1 LRIRSIS
8 SSLND
13 AGYIL
18 NLKRITDTLRS
29 YNYRTINFRLI
40 IYAVLLSVIGVFVIG
55 SATDDNTYVY
65 KQIVGLVGGLILMV
79 IVMLIRY
86 DFIARYYWLMYFFA
100 IGILIVVLSPLGET
114 HMGAQRWISVFG
126 VQVQPSE
133 LAKLLL
139 MIFFS
144 ALIAKNQTAL
154 NSWKFVLIMIALAV
168 IPVIL
173 IYREPDLSSSVVT
186 FVIICAIIFTSDLRG
201 RFIKIVALIAVPIGA
216 AILALIILLPPDR
229 NIVDEYQYN
238 RLVGFYD
245 AENEVAAKIRYQQE
259 NSIIAIANGG
269 LTGKGLNNNSITSVK
284 NAEYISEPQTDFI
297 FTIVGE
303 ELGLAGSFA
312 VILLLVL
319 IVIECFR
326 VGFRAREQIGRG
338 IAVGLGTLIGFQSF
352 INLGV
357 VTMII
362 PNTGLTLPFISA
374 GLSSL
379 MVLYINIGIV
389 LNIGMHK
396 KITF

>member
-1 LRIRSIS
+1 M
-8 SSLND
+8 NP
-13 AGYIL
+13 
-18 NLKRITDTLRS
+18 KRIADTLRS
-29 YNYRTINFRLI
+29 YNFRTINFRLI
-40 IYAVLLSVIGVFVIG
+40 IYTVILSVIGIFVIS
-55 SATDDNTYVY
+55 SATDDNSYVY
-65 KQIVGLVGGLILMV
+65 KQIAGLIGGLIIMV
-79 IVMLIRY
+79 IFMLIRY
-86 DFIARYYWLMYFFA
+86 DFLARYYWLMYFLA
-100 IGILIVVLSPLGET
+100 IALLVVVLSPLGET
-114 HMGAQRWISVFG
+114 HMGAQRWVSVFG

-133 LAKLLL
+133 LAKMLL

-144 ALIAKNQTAL
+144 ALIAKNMTAL
-154 NSWKFVLIMIALAV
+154 NTWKFVLLMILLAA
-168 IPVIL
+168 IPVFL
-173 IYREPDLSSSVVT
+173 IYKEPDLSSSVVT
-186 FVIICAIIFTSDLRG
+186 FVVICAIIFTSDLKS
-201 RFIKIVALIAVPIGA
+201 RFIKIIAVIAIPIAA
-216 AILALIILLPPDR
+216 AILALIILLPADR

-245 AENEVAAKIRYQQE
+245 EENEVAAKIRYQQE

-312 VILLLVL
+312 VILLLIL

-326 VGFRAREQIGRG
+326 IGFRAREQIGRG

-362 PNTGLTLPFISA
+362 PNTGLTLPFVSA

-379 MVLYINIGIV
+379 MVLYMNIGIV